1 MGECGGF
8 APKTRV
14 LTQHESQSSLETWK
28 ETLLFNLTLDGKFEM
43 FLEDDFTWKSE
54 AEQNR
59 GLKSD
64 TDGENK
70 KTAKQ
75 KLALLNRLLGSIA
88 SYAPVISR
96 QYIMKEATSLDA
108 IWQRLRI
115 FYGFRKSGG
124 LILDLT
130 SLSLEE
136 GESPEVLWEKIYAF
150 VMDNLLSP
158 ADGLQHLDIVKPAKE
173 TMTPTL
179 LNMTVVL
186 WLRAI
191 HPQLPSM
198 VKQKFTTE
206 LRKKTL
212 ATLREEISES
222 LQAMLAELQGET
234 ANISRFNY
242 QGHQK
247 KQYTGSKQKSFNHSK
262 QVYESY
268 KQCPLCEA
276 HHRSTDH
283 FLSECPYLPDSD
295 KKFMLKAKLRMVEV
309 DEEEE
314 SEEEEEIIIKPR
326 KKAVKSVNIRNE
338 DVASS
343 PYLNVQ
349 YGPNTVSMR
358 LDSGAEIN
366 LIELDFAHHLDI
378 PIYTTSTSVSLADGS
393 SNLKVVGEV
402 HVIFTRDNL
411 KFKFDG
417 LVAET
422 LSDKLIVGIPFMSA
436 HDIYARPFTQTIYVG
451 SKEFKYSEEQCHP
464 QTASIMRIPCQGT
477 LLPGDSVLMEVPD
490 SLHDESQDAVK
501 PILSAPSLQDK
512 FSKAW
517 LQPRIL
523 LPENSHISLNATSDS
538 VKVGQHEQIAYVHPV
553 DQGQASL
560 TESRDKQSLLDIPS
574 TSTDYLDIN
583 LDPDGLLSAHKTPTL
598 AAVEPPSTINWSDSL
613 LAVFKRSQAE
623 LKNEKTLTIPRKEDQ
638 LQLITD
644 ASDVG
649 VDATLYVIRN
659 EKPHIAGYFSANH
672 KNHQASGLPCE
683 LKALSICAAVTHFST
698 DIMNSSQQTM
708 IMTDSLPCVQAYD
721 KLCQGKFS
729 SIPRVSTFLSVLS
742 RYNVHLLHIK
752 GSDNI
757 YSDNISRN
765 TEECTDERCQICK
778 WLADASE
785 SVVRSCTVND
795 ILKSTV
801 PVPFSSR
808 SGWHELQ
815 SSDPDMRCASA
826 HLRQGTK
833 PSHKET
839 NIPDVKKYRNVAR
852 VAKDGLLIIEHY
864 TPSGGKCEKIAV
876 PRAYVHGLLEC
887 LHLKLEHPTKTQLL
901 KVFNRAYFALDIKE
915 AVKVIDNACHTCV
928 SLRDMSNSF
937 LHQTTVSKS
946 SSVGSNFSAH
956 IMKKSG
962 QLMQA
967 KHEKQRDH
975 IPSEI
980 YKVRGK
986 GPPARLA
993 NYVRV

>member
-1 MGECGGF
+1 
-8 APKTRV
+8 
-14 LTQHESQSSLETWK
+14 
-28 ETLLFNLTLDGKFEM
+28 
-43 FLEDDFTWKSE
+43 
-54 AEQNR
+54 
-59 GLKSD
+59 
-64 TDGENK
+64 
-70 KTAKQ
+70 
-75 KLALLNRLLGSIA
+75 
-88 SYAPVISR
+88 
-96 QYIMKEATSLDA
+96 
-108 IWQRLRI
+108 
-115 FYGFRKSGG
+115 
-124 LILDLT
+124 
-130 SLSLEE
+130 
-136 GESPEVLWEKIYAF
+136 
-150 VMDNLLSP
+150 
-158 ADGLQHLDIVKPAKE
+158 
-173 TMTPTL
+173 
-179 LNMTVVL
+179 MTVVL

-242 QGHQK
+242 QGYQK
-247 KQYTGSKQKSFNHSK
+247 KQYTGLKQKPFNNSK
-262 QVYESY
+262 QVNESY

-283 FLSECPYLPDSD
+283 FLSKCPYLPDSD
-295 KKFMLKAKLRMVEV
+295 KKFMLKAKLRKIEI

-314 SEEEEEIIIKPR
+314 SEEDEQIITKPR
-326 KKAVKSVNIRNE
+326 KKAVKSVNIHNV

-349 YGPNTVSMR
+349 YGPNTVGMR
-358 LDSGAEIN
+358 LDSGAETN
-366 LIELDFAHHLDI
+366 LIELDFARHLGI
-378 PIYTTSTSVSLADGS
+378 PIYATSTCVSLADGS

-417 LVAET
+417 LVAEKLT
-422 LSDKLIVGIPFMSA
+422 DKLIVGIPFMES
-436 HDIYARPFTQTIYVG
+436 HDIYARPSIQTIYVG

-464 QTASIMRIPCQGT
+464 QTASIMRIPHQVT
-477 LLPGDSVLMEVPD
+477 LLPGDSVLMAVPD
-490 SLHDESQDAVK
+490 SLHDESQVAVE

-512 FSKAW
+512 FSKEW
-517 LQPRIL
+517 LRPKIL
-523 LPENSHISLNATSDS
+523 TPENGHISLLNETSDS
-538 VKVGQHEQIAYVHPV
+538 VTVGQHEQIANVRPV
-553 DQGQASL
+553 DQEQVSL
-560 TESRDKQSLLDIPS
+560 TESLDKQSPLDIPS

-583 LDPDGLLSAHKTPTL
+583 LDPDGLLSAHKIP
-598 AAVEPPSTINWSDSL
+598 
-613 LAVFKRSQAE
+613 AVFKRSQAE

-644 ASDVG
+644 TSGVG

-683 LKALSICAAVTHFST
+683 LKAQSICAAVTHFST
-698 DIMNSSQQTM
+698 DILNSSKRTM
-708 IMTDSLPCVQAYD
+708 IMTDSLTCVQAYD

-729 SIPRVSTFLSVLS
+729 TIPRVSTFLSVLS
-742 RYNVHLLHIK
+742 RYNVHLMHIK
-752 GSDNI
+752 ASDNI
-757 YSDNISRN
+757 YSDYITRN
-765 TEECTDERCQICK
+765 AEECTNERCQICK
-778 WLADASE
+778 WLADTSE

-808 SGWHELQ
+808 RGWHELQ

-852 VAKDGLLIIEHY
+852 VAKDGLLIVEHC

-887 LHLKLEHPTKTQLL
+887 LRLKLEHPTKTQLL

-915 AVKVIDNACHTCV
+915 AVQVIDNACHTCV
-928 SLRDMSNSF
+928 SVRCMSNSF
-937 LHQTTVSKS
+937 LQSTATQS
-946 SSVGSNFSAH
+946 STVGSNFSAH
-956 IMKKSG
+956 VVKKSG

-975 IPSEI
+975 IPSAI
-980 YKVRGK
+980 YKARGK

-993 NYVRV
+993 NNVRV